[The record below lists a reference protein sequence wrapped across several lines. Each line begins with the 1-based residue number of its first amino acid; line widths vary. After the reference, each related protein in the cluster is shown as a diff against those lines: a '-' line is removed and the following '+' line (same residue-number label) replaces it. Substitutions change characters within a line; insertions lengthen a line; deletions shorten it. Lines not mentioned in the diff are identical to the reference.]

1 MNKDIDINA
10 EEDRSTYSGTFRWKS
25 SKKLPNLPPLLT
37 KQIDHIEEYIS
48 LEEGWKSYFLTRGEL
63 SQPYSQSP
71 HSSLP
76 SSSSSNEKL
85 IQIALKDLCF
95 VDCLSFPLSIAYT
108 IIEKNILNLTF
119 HNKNNNSLIKYE
131 SLNILCIGCSY
142 KTEERILRET
152 NCFQELQYLLLPYFQ
167 QLNIYLIGPE
177 ISETRENFDV
187 IQKSFDSEMKSN
199 TLEPHRLAFHLY
211 KGTTSSF
218 IKERREL
225 LHQTSSTVIIGYN
238 CGFGNFD
245 NNYHQKPTEE
255 AILLKYRLLLDWIYD
270 LSVMTQLLQKV
281 PSIFFCAN
289 EYSDVKGEIQILLHI
304 FGMEI
309 IAEPCE
315 NPFSMAS
322 TMVADHAGG
331 EDYSRGNSFYYGF
344 QGIDLKR
351 RKRLQYLKEF
361 HQYHVEQNVP
371 LIKNPYAALLV
382 KELLPYIY
390 KIPDY
395 SQALQYLKPGKLELT
410 PVIIKSEEKQSSIL
424 QKELQ
429 LESKSDENKEVLS
442 HSEAPKP
449 EETKEVEVSTSKSV
463 SEIAEIGLNHEDQVE
478 DYTLTQERQDNS
490 TEKILLLRITS
501 DIVDLK
507 SIDLGIHRN
516 GKMLLLKYRLLS
528 NPKEVKE
535 QRIPLDVADESLD
548 PSKAKIEARLL
559 SKKKLLTIKICF

>member
-25 SKKLPNLPPLLT
+25 SKKLPNLPSLLT
-37 KQIDHIEEYIS
+37 EQIDDIEEYIS
-48 LEEGWKSYFLTRGEL
+48 LEGWKSYFLTRGEL
-63 SQPYSQSP
+63 SQPYSQSSLQS
-71 HSSLP
+71 SSL
-76 SSSSSNEKL
+76 SNEKL

-119 HNKNNNSLIKYE
+119 HNQNNSLIKYE

-152 NCFQELQYLLLPYFQ
+152 NCFHELQYLLLPYFQ

-177 ISETRENFDV
+177 ISETKENFDV
-187 IQKSFDSEMKSN
+187 IQKSFSSEMKSN
-199 TLEPHRLAFHLY
+199 TLEPHRMSFHLY

-331 EDYSRGNSFYYGF
+331 EDYSRGNSFYYAF

-395 SQALQYLKPGKLELT
+395 SQAAQYLKPGKLELT
-410 PVIIKSEEKQSSIL
+410 PVIIKLEEKQSNIL
-424 QKELQ
+424 QKESQ
-429 LESKSDENKEVLS
+429 LESESDENKEVLD
-442 HSEAPKP
+442 HSETPKP
-449 EETKEVEVSTSKSV
+449 EETKEGEEVSTSKSV
-463 SEIAEIGLNHEDQVE
+463 SEIAEIGLNHEEQVE
-478 DYTLTQERQDNS
+478 EYTVTQERQDNS

-501 DIVDLK
+501 DVVDLK
-507 SIDLGIHRN
+507 SIDLRIHRN
-516 GKMLLLKYRLLS
+516 GKTLLFKYRLLS
-528 NPKEVKE
+528 TSKEVKE
-535 QRIPLDVADESLD
+535 QRIPLEVADESLD
-548 PSKAKIEARLL
+548 PSIAKIEAKLL
-559 SKKKLLTIKICF
+559 SKKKQLTIKICF